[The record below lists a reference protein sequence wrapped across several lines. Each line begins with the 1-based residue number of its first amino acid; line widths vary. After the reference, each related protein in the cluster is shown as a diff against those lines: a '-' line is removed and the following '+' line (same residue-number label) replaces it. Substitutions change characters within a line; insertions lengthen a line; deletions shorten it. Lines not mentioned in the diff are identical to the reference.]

1 MEIRVGLGFDSHEFE
16 EGRDLFLGGLKVEGY
31 PGFRAHS
38 DGDVILH
45 ALTDAILGAIG
56 EGDIGTLFPDSD
68 PQWKGASSELFVKK
82 AVEMMRERGY
92 QLINADIVYVAEFP
106 KIREVREK
114 IRDRLE
120 EITGFERERFTLKGK
135 RPEGI
140 EVRGGALCIASV
152 LIGRKD

>member
-1 MEIRVGLGFDSHEFE
+1 M
-16 EGRDLFLGGLKVEGY
+16 K
-31 PGFRAHS
+31 
-38 DGDVILH
+38 
-45 ALTDAILGAIG
+45 
-56 EGDIGTLFPDSD
+56 GDIGTLFPDSD
-68 PQWKGASSELFVKK
+68 PRWKGASSELFVKK